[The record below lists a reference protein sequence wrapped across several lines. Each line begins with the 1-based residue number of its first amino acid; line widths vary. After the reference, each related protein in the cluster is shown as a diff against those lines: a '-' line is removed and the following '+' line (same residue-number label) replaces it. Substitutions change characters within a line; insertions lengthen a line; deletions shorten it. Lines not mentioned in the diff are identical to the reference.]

1 MSNEEQEE
9 PGWMQIVLFLF
20 TFNLIFP
27 FFPIF
32 SGMGNDF
39 ARGSNM
45 VIWMIALFLSVLL
58 VKIICVNWGPNI

>member
-20 TFNLIFP
+20 TFNSIFP

-32 SGMGNDF
+32 SEMGNDF

-45 VIWMIALFLSVLL
+45 VIWMVALFLSYL
-58 VKIICVNWGPNI
+58 